1 MSLVPVDKMTG
12 KKLRKPEGEG
22 RDASRVRDS
31 RDHAEAVR
39 KGYDNQAL
47 RERGKR

>member
-1 MSLVPVDKMTG
+1 
-12 KKLRKPEGEG
+12 
-22 RDASRVRDS
+22 VRDS